1 MKWLQTHMRQLIQ
14 RSRWFAFLAAGLIV
28 GTLAGVFLQYTP
40 VMAADA
46 TWNGRSLV
54 YQDNTYINITDE
66 NQLKNMGLDEK
77 GYAYGMLDKSGGK
90 EKMKVI
96 YFPPGTDITTATSAE
111 FIVYD
116 FKKPRTYTRESSTSI
131 STEAAGEN
139 PDVGSSDCGIA
150 SVGFYICP
158 ISTFLAKNMDWLYG
172 KLNDSLE
179 TQPLNVTDNKSG
191 LYLAWNIMLGFANAA
206 FIIAFLV
213 IIYSQVTSAGISN
226 YGIKKMLPRLAIAAV
241 LVNIS
246 YYICAF
252 AIDLSNISGHA
263 LQDVFMQIRTTVLT
277 TGHSS
282 GGSIEVF
289 TWENLTALILSGGAA
304 AVGIR
309 AFLVGEGGVLTSA
322 IILLLPVL
330 LGALLAVLMVVLV
343 LAARHALIVI
353 LTIISPL
360 AFVCYL
366 LPGTEKWFEKWR
378 KMFMTMLIFFPAFSL
393 LFGGSQLAAA
403 AILQNASTIIEV
415 ILGLAVQIIALPL
428 TPFLF
433 KLSGGILNRI
443 AGIVNNPNKGL
454 IDRTRNWSKDKS
466 TEVANKRSLGNDNLK
481 GRQFIRRA
489 GRHMSHRQR
498 RAKERQERLQQQAD
512 NVYGGSNLHKREDLH
527 AKQAKRQ
534 AEVLAAQ
541 DENRYAEA
549 VQGHAPSD
557 IRQSLPDRALQRVS
571 TRWANRQQQFMDE
584 AEETTRNLALEG
596 IRKSNA
602 QRAQNKKLAED
613 VLNIPEYQE
622 IAGGNVYVDEHGNNL
637 GMDAALATAV
647 AASRGET
654 AKSIE
659 EAHQVINHFKFN
671 AQEKQELAKGGIVRR
686 GNRVFDRNSPYVRE
700 AATEDQMK
708 NGTVDEVVELISVMP
723 PEFNG
728 SLAAGLAS
736 SNVKGKAPFLGG
748 KLIDDIVKGDIPN
761 EDALLKYV
769 AEWVEG
775 GKFKSEDVS
784 ITDAQGVKL
793 LQKALN
799 SRHGSIVTAEK
810 RAAFRKKIDEALT
823 ERELFVVKTYFTR
836 WLSIFLFFC
845 HICII
850 T

>member
-1 MKWLQTHMRQLIQ
+1 MKWLQTHMRQLMK

-28 GTLAGVFLQYTP
+28 GTLAGVFLQSTP

-96 YFPPGTDITTATSAE
+96 YFPPGTDMTTATSAE

-309 AFLVGEGGVLTSA
+309 AFLVGEGGVLSSA

-466 TEVANKRSLGNDNLK
+466 TEIANKRSLGNDNLK
-481 GRQFIRRA
+481 GRQLIRRA
-489 GRHMSHRQR
+489 GRRMSHRQR

-512 NVYGGSNLHKREDLH
+512 NIYGQSNLHKREDLH

-549 VQGHAPSD
+549 VQGYAPSD
-557 IRQSLPDRALQRVS
+557 IKQSLPDRALQRVS

-584 AEETTRNLALEG
+584 AEEATRNLALEG

-613 VLNIPEYQE
+613 VLNSSEYQRM
-622 IAGGNVYVDEHGNNL
+622 AAGNVYVDEHGNNL

-659 EAHQVINHFKFN
+659 EAHQVINHYKFN
-671 AQEKQELAKGGIVRR
+671 AQEKQELAKGGTVYR
-686 GNRVFDRNSPYVRE
+686 GNRVFNRNTPYVLE
-700 AATEDQMK
+700 AALEDQMK
-708 NGTVDEVVELISVMP
+708 NGTVDEVVDLISHMP

-728 SLAAGLAS
+728 SVAAGLAS
-736 SNVKGKAPFLGG
+736 SSVKGKAPFLGG
-748 KLIDDIVKGDIPN
+748 KLIDDIVKGSIPD

-775 GKFKSEDVS
+775 GKFKAEDVS

-793 LQKALN
+793 LQKAFN

-810 RAAFRKKIDEALT
+810 RAAFRKKINEALT
-823 ERELFVVKTYFTR
+823 ERELKRNVTEAAKEQYGILKTM
-836 WLSIFLFFC
+836 L
-845 HICII
+845 
-850 T
+850 

>member
-28 GTLAGVFLQYTP
+28 GTLAGVFLQSTP

-116 FKKPRTYTRESSTSI
+116 FKKPRTYTRESSTTI

-309 AFLVGEGGVLTSA
+309 AFLVGEGGVLSSA

-378 KMFMTMLIFFPAFSL
+378 KMFLTMLIFFPAFSL

-549 VQGHAPSD
+549 VQGHVPSD

-584 AEETTRNLALEG
+584 AEEATRNLALEG

-602 QRAQNKKLAED
+602 QRAQNKKLADD
-613 VLNIPEYQE
+613 VLNSSEYQRM
-622 IAGGNVYVDEHGNNL
+622 AAGNVYVDEHGNNL

-671 AQEKQELAKGGIVRR
+671 SQEKQELAKGGIVRR

-748 KLIDDIVKGDIPN
+748 KLVDDIIKGSIPN

-823 ERELFVVKTYFTR
+823 ERELKRNVTEAAKEQYGILKTM
-836 WLSIFLFFC
+836 L
-845 HICII
+845 
-850 T
+850 

>member
-1 MKWLQTHMRQLIQ
+1 MKWLQTHMRQLMK

-28 GTLAGVFLQYTP
+28 GTLAGVFLQSTP

-96 YFPPGTDITTATSAE
+96 YFPPGTDMTTATSAE

-309 AFLVGEGGVLTSA
+309 AFLVGEGGVLSSA

-549 VQGHAPSD
+549 VQGHVPSD

-584 AEETTRNLALEG
+584 AEEATRNLALEG

-602 QRAQNKKLAED
+602 QRAQNKKLADD
-613 VLNIPEYQE
+613 VLNSSEYQRM
-622 IAGGNVYVDEHGNNL
+622 AAGNVYVDEHGNNL

-659 EAHQVINHFKFN
+659 EAHQVINHYKFN
-671 AQEKQELAKGGIVRR
+671 AQEKQELAKGGTVYRD
-686 GNRVFDRNSPYVRE
+686 NRVFDRNSPYIRE
-700 AATEDQMK
+700 AAAEDQLR

-748 KLIDDIVKGDIPN
+748 KLVDDIIKGSITN
-761 EDALLKYV
+761 EDDLLKYV

-823 ERELFVVKTYFTR
+823 ERELKRNVTEAAKEQYGILKTM
-836 WLSIFLFFC
+836 L
-845 HICII
+845 
-850 T
+850 

>member
-14 RSRWFAFLAAGLIV
+14 RSRWFAFLTAGLIV
-28 GTLAGVFLQYTP
+28 GTLAGVFLQSTP

-116 FKKPRTYTRESSTSI
+116 FKKPRTYTRESSTTI

-454 IDRTRNWSKDKS
+454 IDRTRNWAKDKS
-466 TEVANKRSLGNDNLK
+466 TEIANKRSLGNDNLK
-481 GRQFIRRA
+481 GRQLIRRA
-489 GRHMSHRQR
+489 GQRMSHRQR

-512 NVYGGSNLHKREDLH
+512 NVYGQSNLHKREDLH

-549 VQGHAPSD
+549 VQGYAPSD
-557 IRQSLPDRALQRVS
+557 IKQSLPDRALQRVS

-584 AEETTRNLALEG
+584 AEETTRTLALEG

-602 QRAQNKKLAED
+602 QRAQNKKLAD
-613 VLNIPEYQE
+613 NVLNNDEYQR

-659 EAHQVINHFKFN
+659 EAHQVINHYKFN
-671 AQEKQELAKGGIVRR
+671 AQEKQELAKGGTVYR
-686 GNRVFDRNSPYVRE
+686 GNRVFNRNTPYVLE
-700 AATEDQMK
+700 AALEDQMK
-708 NGTVDEVVELISVMP
+708 NGTVDEVVDLISHMP

-728 SLAAGLAS
+728 SVAAGLAS
-736 SNVKGKAPFLGG
+736 SSVKGKAPFLGG
-748 KLIDDIVKGDIPN
+748 KLIDDIVKGSIPD

-793 LQKALN
+793 LQKAFN

-810 RAAFRKKIDEALT
+810 RAAFRKKINEALT
-823 ERELFVVKTYFTR
+823 ERELKRNVTEAAKEQYGILKTM
-836 WLSIFLFFC
+836 L
-845 HICII
+845 
-850 T
+850 

>member
-1 MKWLQTHMRQLIQ
+1 MKWLQTHMRQLMK
-14 RSRWFAFLAAGLIV
+14 RSRWFAFLTAGLIV
-28 GTLAGVFLQYTP
+28 GVFAGTFLQSTP

-46 TWNGRSLV
+46 TWNGRSLI

-96 YFPPGTDITTATSAE
+96 YFPPGTDMTTATSAE

-116 FKKPRTYTRESSTSI
+116 FKKPRTYTRESSTTI

-150 SVGFYICP
+150 SLGWVICP
-158 ISTFLAKNMDWLYG
+158 VSTFLAGNMDWLYG

-309 AFLVGEGGVLTSA
+309 AFLVGEGGVLSSA

-498 RAKERQERLQQQAD
+498 RTKERQERLQQQAD
-512 NVYGGSNLHKREDLH
+512 NVYGRSNLHKREDLH
-527 AKQAKRQ
+527 TKQAKKH

-549 VQGHAPSD
+549 VQGYAPSD

-584 AEETTRNLALEG
+584 AEEATRNLALEG

-654 AKSIE
+654 SKSIE
-659 EAHQVINHFKFN
+659 EAHQVINHFKFS
-671 AQEKQELAKGGIVRR
+671 AQEKQELAKGGVVYR

-700 AATEDQMK
+700 AATEDQMR
-708 NGTVDEVVELISVMP
+708 NGTVDEVAELISVMP

-748 KLIDDIVKGDIPN
+748 KLIDDIVKGSITN

-810 RAAFRKKIDEALT
+810 RAAFRKKINEALT
-823 ERELFVVKTYFTR
+823 ERELKRNVTEAAKEQYQVLKTM
-836 WLSIFLFFC
+836 L
-845 HICII
+845 
-850 T
+850 

>member
-28 GTLAGVFLQYTP
+28 GTLAGVFLQSTP
-40 VMAADA
+40 AMAADA

-66 NQLKNMGLDEK
+66 NQLKSMGLDEK

-96 YFPPGTDITTATSAE
+96 YFPPGTDMTTATSAE

-116 FKKPRTYTRESSTSI
+116 FKKPRTYTRESSTTI

-139 PDVGSSDCGIA
+139 PDVGSSDCGIESLGWA
-150 SVGFYICP
+150 ICP
-158 ISTFLAKNMDWLYG
+158 VSTFLAGNMDWLYG

-309 AFLVGEGGVLTSA
+309 AFLVGEGGVLSSA

-498 RAKERQERLQQQAD
+498 RTKERQERLQQQAD
-512 NVYGGSNLHKREDLH
+512 NTYGRSNLHKREDLH
-527 AKQAKRQ
+527 AKQAKKH

-549 VQGHAPSD
+549 VQGHVPSD

-602 QRAQNKKLAED
+602 QRAQNRKLAED
-613 VLNIPEYQE
+613 VLTNSEYQRM
-622 IAGGNVYVDEHGNNL
+622 AGGNVYVDEHGNNL

-654 AKSIE
+654 SKSIE
-659 EAHQVINHFKFN
+659 EAHQVINHFKFS
-671 AQEKQELAKGGIVRR
+671 AQEKQELAKGGVVYR

-700 AATEDQMK
+700 AATEDQMR
-708 NGTVDEVVELISVMP
+708 NGTVDEVAELISVMP

-748 KLIDDIVKGDIPN
+748 KLIDDIVKGSITN

-775 GKFKSEDVS
+775 GKFKAEDVS

-793 LQKALN
+793 LQKAFN
-799 SRHGSIVTAEK
+799 SRHGSIVTAGK

-823 ERELFVVKTYFTR
+823 ERELKRNVTEAAKEQYGILKTM
-836 WLSIFLFFC
+836 L
-845 HICII
+845 
-850 T
+850 

>member
-28 GTLAGVFLQYTP
+28 GTLAGVFLQSTP

-96 YFPPGTDITTATSAE
+96 YFPPGTDMTTATSAE

-150 SVGFYICP
+150 SVGYFICP

-304 AVGIR
+304 AVGVR

-466 TEVANKRSLGNDNLK
+466 TEIANKRSLGNDSLK
-481 GRQFIRRA
+481 GRQLIRRA
-489 GRHMSHRQR
+489 GRRMSHRQR

-512 NVYGGSNLHKREDLH
+512 NVYGKSNLHKREDLH

-549 VQGHAPSD
+549 VQGYAPSD

-584 AEETTRNLALEG
+584 AEEATRNLALEG

-602 QRAQNKKLAED
+602 QRAQNKKLADD
-613 VLNIPEYQE
+613 VLTNSEYQRM
-622 IAGGNVYVDEHGNNL
+622 AGGNVYVDEHGNNL

-659 EAHQVINHFKFN
+659 EAHQVINHFKFS

-700 AATEDQMK
+700 AATEDQMR
-708 NGTVDEVVELISVMP
+708 NGTVDEVAELISVMP

-823 ERELFVVKTYFTR
+823 ERELKRNVTEAARGQYQILKTM
-836 WLSIFLFFC
+836 L
-845 HICII
+845 
-850 T
+850 

>member
-28 GTLAGVFLQYTP
+28 GTLAGVFLQSTP

-454 IDRTRNWSKDKS
+454 IDRTRNWAKDKS
-466 TEVANKRSLGNDNLK
+466 TEIANKRSLGNDNLK
-481 GRQFIRRA
+481 GRQLIRRA
-489 GRHMSHRQR
+489 GRRMSHRQR

-512 NVYGGSNLHKREDLH
+512 NVYGQSNLHKREDLH

-549 VQGHAPSD
+549 VQGYAPSD
-557 IRQSLPDRALQRVS
+557 IKQSLPDRALQRVS

-584 AEETTRNLALEG
+584 AEEATRNLALEG

-613 VLNIPEYQE
+613 VLNSSEYQRM
-622 IAGGNVYVDEHGNNL
+622 AAGNVYVDEHGNNL

-659 EAHQVINHFKFN
+659 EAHQVINHYKFN
-671 AQEKQELAKGGIVRR
+671 AQEKQELAKGGTVYR
-686 GNRVFDRNSPYVRE
+686 GNRVFNRNTPYVLE
-700 AATEDQMK
+700 AALEDQMK
-708 NGTVDEVVELISVMP
+708 NGTVDEVVDLISHMP

-728 SLAAGLAS
+728 SVAAGLAS
-736 SNVKGKAPFLGG
+736 SSVKGKAPFLGG
-748 KLIDDIVKGDIPN
+748 KLIDDIVKGSIPD

-775 GKFKSEDVS
+775 GKFKAEDVS

-793 LQKALN
+793 LQKAFN

-810 RAAFRKKIDEALT
+810 RAAFRKKINEALT
-823 ERELFVVKTYFTR
+823 ERELKRNVTEAAKEQYGILKTM
-836 WLSIFLFFC
+836 L
-845 HICII
+845 
-850 T
+850 

>member
-28 GTLAGVFLQYTP
+28 GTLAGVFLQSTP

-309 AFLVGEGGVLTSA
+309 AFLVGEGGVLSSA

-466 TEVANKRSLGNDNLK
+466 TEIANKRSLGNDNLK
-481 GRQFIRRA
+481 GRQLIRRA
-489 GRHMSHRQR
+489 GRRMSHRQR

-549 VQGHAPSD
+549 VQGYAPSD

-584 AEETTRNLALEG
+584 AEEATRNLALEG

-602 QRAQNKKLAED
+602 QRAQNKKLADD
-613 VLNIPEYQE
+613 VLTNSEYQRM
-622 IAGGNVYVDEHGNNL
+622 AGGNVYVDEHGNNL

-671 AQEKQELAKGGIVRR
+671 AQEKQELAKGGVVYR

-708 NGTVDEVVELISVMP
+708 NGTVDEVAELISVMP

-748 KLIDDIVKGDIPN
+748 KLIDDIVKGSITN

-810 RAAFRKKIDEALT
+810 RAAFRKKINEALT
-823 ERELFVVKTYFTR
+823 ERELKRNVTEAAKEQYGILKTM
-836 WLSIFLFFC
+836 L
-845 HICII
+845 
-850 T
+850 

>member
-28 GTLAGVFLQYTP
+28 GTLAGVFLQSTP

-96 YFPPGTDITTATSAE
+96 YFPPGTDMTTATSAE

-150 SVGFYICP
+150 SVGYFICP
-158 ISTFLAKNMDWLYG
+158 ISTFLASNMDWLYG

-481 GRQFIRRA
+481 GRQLIRRA

-498 RAKERQERLQQQAD
+498 RAKERRERLQQQAD
-512 NVYGGSNLHKREDLH
+512 NVYGQSNLHKREDLH

-549 VQGHAPSD
+549 VQGYAPSD
-557 IRQSLPDRALQRVS
+557 IKQSLPDRALQRVS

-584 AEETTRNLALEG
+584 AEEITRTLALEG

-602 QRAQNKKLAED
+602 QRAQNKKLAD
-613 VLNIPEYQE
+613 NVLNNDEYQR

-659 EAHQVINHFKFN
+659 EAHQVINHYKFN
-671 AQEKQELAKGGIVRR
+671 AQEKQELAKGGTVYR
-686 GNRVFDRNSPYVRE
+686 GNRVFNRNTPYVLE
-700 AATEDQMK
+700 AALEDQMK
-708 NGTVDEVVELISVMP
+708 NGTVDEVVDLISHMP

-728 SLAAGLAS
+728 SVAAGLAS
-736 SNVKGKAPFLGG
+736 SSVKGKAPFLGG
-748 KLIDDIVKGDIPN
+748 KLIDDIVKGSIPD

-775 GKFKSEDVS
+775 GKFKAEDVS

-793 LQKALN
+793 LQKAFN
-799 SRHGSIVTAEK
+799 SRHGSIVTAGK

-823 ERELFVVKTYFTR
+823 ERELKRNVTEAAKEQYGILKTM
-836 WLSIFLFFC
+836 L
-845 HICII
+845 
-850 T
+850 

>member
-1 MKWLQTHMRQLIQ
+1 MRQLIQ

-28 GTLAGVFLQYTP
+28 GTLAGVFLQSTP

-96 YFPPGTDITTATSAE
+96 YFPPGTDMTTATSAE

-116 FKKPRTYTRESSTSI
+116 FKKPRTYTRESSTTI

-150 SVGFYICP
+150 SVGYFICP

-304 AVGIR
+304 AIGIK

-466 TEVANKRSLGNDNLK
+466 AEIANKRSLGNDNLK
-481 GRQFIRRA
+481 GRQLIRRA
-489 GRHMSHRQR
+489 GRRMSHRQR

-512 NVYGGSNLHKREDLH
+512 NVYGQSNLHKREDLH

-549 VQGHAPSD
+549 VQGYAPSD
-557 IRQSLPDRALQRVS
+557 IKQSLPDRALQRVS

-584 AEETTRNLALEG
+584 AEETTRTLALEG

-602 QRAQNKKLAED
+602 QRAQNKKLAD
-613 VLNIPEYQE
+613 NVLNNDEYQR

-659 EAHQVINHFKFN
+659 EAHQVINHYKFN
-671 AQEKQELAKGGIVRR
+671 AQEKQELAKGGTVYR
-686 GNRVFDRNSPYVRE
+686 GNRVFNRNTPYVLE
-700 AATEDQMK
+700 AALEDQMK
-708 NGTVDEVVELISVMP
+708 NGTVDEVVDLISHMP

-728 SLAAGLAS
+728 SVAAGLAS
-736 SNVKGKAPFLGG
+736 SSVKGKAPFLGG
-748 KLIDDIVKGDIPN
+748 KLIDDIVKGSIPD

-793 LQKALN
+793 LQKAFN

-810 RAAFRKKIDEALT
+810 RAAFRKKINEALT
-823 ERELFVVKTYFTR
+823 ERELKRNVTEAAKEQYGILKTM
-836 WLSIFLFFC
+836 L
-845 HICII
+845 
-850 T
+850 

>member
-14 RSRWFAFLAAGLIV
+14 RSRWFAFLTAGLIV
-28 GTLAGVFLQYTP
+28 GVFAGTFLQSTP

-66 NQLKNMGLDEK
+66 NQLKSMGLDEK

-96 YFPPGTDITTATSAE
+96 YFPSGTDMTTATSAE

-116 FKKPRTYTRESSTSI
+116 FKKPRTYTRESSTTI

-150 SVGFYICP
+150 SLGWVICP
-158 ISTFLAKNMDWLYG
+158 VSTFLAGNMDWLYG

-309 AFLVGEGGVLTSA
+309 AFLVGEGGVLSSA

-481 GRQFIRRA
+481 GRQFVRRA

-512 NVYGGSNLHKREDLH
+512 NVYGKSNLHKREDLH
-527 AKQAKRQ
+527 TKQAKKH

-549 VQGHAPSD
+549 VQGYAPSD
-557 IRQSLPDRALQRVS
+557 ITQSLPDRALQRVS

-602 QRAQNKKLAED
+602 QRAQNRKLAED
-613 VLNIPEYQE
+613 VLTNSEYQRM
-622 IAGGNVYVDEHGNNL
+622 AGGNVYVDEHGNNL

-654 AKSIE
+654 SKSIE
-659 EAHQVINHFKFN
+659 EAHQVINHFKFS
-671 AQEKQELAKGGIVRR
+671 AQEKQELAKGGVVYR

-700 AATEDQMK
+700 AATEDQMR
-708 NGTVDEVVELISVMP
+708 NGTVDEVAELISVMP

-748 KLIDDIVKGDIPN
+748 KLIDDIVKGSITN

-810 RAAFRKKIDEALT
+810 RAAFRKKINEALT
-823 ERELFVVKTYFTR
+823 ERELKRNVTEAAKEQYQVLKTM
-836 WLSIFLFFC
+836 L
-845 HICII
+845 
-850 T
+850 

>member
-28 GTLAGVFLQYTP
+28 GTLAGVFLQSTP

-77 GYAYGMLDKSGGK
+77 GYAYGMLDKSGSK

-139 PDVGSSDCGIA
+139 PDVGSSDCGIE

-241 LVNIS
+241 LVNVS

-282 GGSIEVF
+282 GGGIEVF

-415 ILGLAVQIIALPL
+415 ILGLAVQIISLPL

-454 IDRTRNWSKDKS
+454 IDRTRNWAKDKS
-466 TEVANKRSLGNDNLK
+466 TEIANKRSLGNDNLK
-481 GRQFIRRA
+481 GRQLIRRA
-489 GRHMSHRQR
+489 GRRMSHRQR

-527 AKQAKRQ
+527 TKQAKRQ

-549 VQGHAPSD
+549 VQGYAPSD

-596 IRKSNA
+596 IRKSNV

-613 VLNIPEYQE
+613 ILDNDTYQRM
-622 IAGGNVYVDEHGNNL
+622 AGGNVYVDEHGNNL

-671 AQEKQELAKGGIVRR
+671 AQERQELAKGGIVRR

-736 SNVKGKAPFLGG
+736 SGVKGKAPFLGG

-769 AEWVEG
+769 TEWVEG
-775 GKFKSEDVS
+775 GKFKAEDVS

-810 RAAFRKKIDEALT
+810 RAAFREKIDEALT
-823 ERELFVVKTYFTR
+823 ERDLKRNVTEAAKEQYQVLKTM
-836 WLSIFLFFC
+836 L
-845 HICII
+845 
-850 T
+850 

>member
-14 RSRWFAFLAAGLIV
+14 RSRWFAFLTAGLIV
-28 GTLAGVFLQYTP
+28 GTLAGVFLQSTP

-116 FKKPRTYTRESSTSI
+116 FKKPRTYTRESSTTI

-150 SVGFYICP
+150 SVGYFICP

-466 TEVANKRSLGNDNLK
+466 TEIANKRSLGNDNLK
-481 GRQFIRRA
+481 GRQLIRRA
-489 GRHMSHRQR
+489 GRRMSHRQR

-512 NVYGGSNLHKREDLH
+512 NIYGQSNLHKREDLH

-549 VQGHAPSD
+549 VQGYAPSD

-584 AEETTRNLALEG
+584 AEEATRNLALEG

-602 QRAQNKKLAED
+602 QRAQNKKLADD
-613 VLNIPEYQE
+613 VLNSSEYQRM
-622 IAGGNVYVDEHGNNL
+622 AAGNVYVDEHGNNL

-671 AQEKQELAKGGIVRR
+671 AQEKQELAKGGVVYR
-686 GNRVFDRNSPYVRE
+686 GKRVFDRNSPYVRE

-708 NGTVDEVVELISVMP
+708 NGTVDEVVDLISHMP

-736 SNVKGKAPFLGG
+736 SSVKGKAPFLGG

-810 RAAFRKKIDEALT
+810 RAAFRKKINEALT
-823 ERELFVVKTYFTR
+823 ERELKRNVTEAAKEQYQVLKTM
-836 WLSIFLFFC
+836 L
-845 HICII
+845 
-850 T
+850 

>member
-28 GTLAGVFLQYTP
+28 GTLAGVFLQSTP

-116 FKKPRTYTRESSTSI
+116 FKKPRTYTRESSTTI

-378 KMFMTMLIFFPAFSL
+378 KMFLTMLIFFPAFSL

-466 TEVANKRSLGNDNLK
+466 TEIANKRSLGNDNLK
-481 GRQFIRRA
+481 GRQLIRRA
-489 GRHMSHRQR
+489 GRRMSHRQR

-512 NVYGGSNLHKREDLH
+512 NVYGQSNLHKREDLH

-549 VQGHAPSD
+549 VQGYAPSD
-557 IRQSLPDRALQRVS
+557 IKQSLPDRALQRVS

-584 AEETTRNLALEG
+584 AEEATRNLALEG

-613 VLNIPEYQE
+613 VLNSSEYQRM
-622 IAGGNVYVDEHGNNL
+622 AAGNVYVDEHSNNL

-659 EAHQVINHFKFN
+659 EAHQVINHYKFN
-671 AQEKQELAKGGIVRR
+671 AQEKQELAKGGTVYRD
-686 GNRVFDRNSPYVRE
+686 NRVFNRNTPYVLE
-700 AATEDQMK
+700 AALEDQMK
-708 NGTVDEVVELISVMP
+708 NGTVDEVVDLISHMP

-728 SLAAGLAS
+728 SVAAGLAS
-736 SNVKGKAPFLGG
+736 SSVKGKAPFLGG
-748 KLIDDIVKGDIPN
+748 KLIDDIVKGSIPD

-793 LQKALN
+793 LQKAFN

-810 RAAFRKKIDEALT
+810 RAAFRKKINEALT
-823 ERELFVVKTYFTR
+823 ERELKRNVTEAAKEQYGILKTM
-836 WLSIFLFFC
+836 L
-845 HICII
+845 
-850 T
+850 

>member
-1 MKWLQTHMRQLIQ
+1 MRQLIQ

-28 GTLAGVFLQYTP
+28 GTLAGVFLQSTP

-116 FKKPRTYTRESSTSI
+116 FKKPRTYTRESSTTI

-378 KMFMTMLIFFPAFSL
+378 KMFLTMLIFFPAFSL

-466 TEVANKRSLGNDNLK
+466 TEIANKRSLGNDNLK
-481 GRQFIRRA
+481 GRQLIRRA
-489 GRHMSHRQR
+489 GRRMSHRQR

-512 NVYGGSNLHKREDLH
+512 NVYGQSNLHKREDLH

-549 VQGHAPSD
+549 VQGYAPSD

-571 TRWANRQQQFMDE
+571 TRWANRQQQFMDK
-584 AEETTRNLALEG
+584 AEEATRNLALEG

-602 QRAQNKKLAED
+602 QRAQNKKLADD
-613 VLNIPEYQE
+613 VLTNSEYQRM
-622 IAGGNVYVDEHGNNL
+622 AGGNVYVDEHGNNL

-659 EAHQVINHFKFN
+659 EAHQVINHFKFS
-671 AQEKQELAKGGIVRR
+671 AQEKQELAKGGVVYR

-708 NGTVDEVVELISVMP
+708 NGTVDEVVDLISHMP

-736 SNVKGKAPFLGG
+736 SSVKGKAPFLGG

-810 RAAFRKKIDEALT
+810 RAAFRKKINEALT
-823 ERELFVVKTYFTR
+823 ERELKRNVTEAAKEQYGILKTM
-836 WLSIFLFFC
+836 L
-845 HICII
+845 
-850 T
+850 

>member
-1 MKWLQTHMRQLIQ
+1 MRQLIQ

-28 GTLAGVFLQYTP
+28 GTLAGVFLQSTP

-116 FKKPRTYTRESSTSI
+116 FKKPRTYTRESSTTI

-150 SVGFYICP
+150 SVGYFICP
-158 ISTFLAKNMDWLYG
+158 ISTFLASNMDWLYG

-498 RAKERQERLQQQAD
+498 RTKERQERLQQQAD
-512 NVYGGSNLHKREDLH
+512 NTYGRSNLHKREDLH
-527 AKQAKRQ
+527 AKQAKKH

-549 VQGHAPSD
+549 VQGHVPSD

-602 QRAQNKKLAED
+602 QRAQNRKLAED
-613 VLNIPEYQE
+613 VLTNSEYQRM
-622 IAGGNVYVDEHGNNL
+622 AGGNVYVDEHGNNL

-654 AKSIE
+654 SKSIE
-659 EAHQVINHFKFN
+659 EAHQVINHFKFS
-671 AQEKQELAKGGIVRR
+671 AQEKQELAKGGVVYR

-700 AATEDQMK
+700 AATEDQMR
-708 NGTVDEVVELISVMP
+708 NGTVDEVAELISVMP

-748 KLIDDIVKGDIPN
+748 KLIDDIVKGSITN

-810 RAAFRKKIDEALT
+810 RAAFRKKINEALT
-823 ERELFVVKTYFTR
+823 ERELKRNVTEAAKEQYQVLKTM
-836 WLSIFLFFC
+836 L
-845 HICII
+845 
-850 T
+850 

>member
-28 GTLAGVFLQYTP
+28 GTLAGVFLQSTP

-96 YFPPGTDITTATSAE
+96 YFPPGTDMTTATSAE

-304 AVGIR
+304 AVGVR

-466 TEVANKRSLGNDNLK
+466 TEVANKRSLGNDSLK

-549 VQGHAPSD
+549 VQGYAPSD

-613 VLNIPEYQE
+613 ILDNDTYQRM
-622 IAGGNVYVDEHGNNL
+622 AGGNVYVDEHGNNL

-659 EAHQVINHFKFN
+659 EAHQVINHFKFS

-799 SRHGSIVTAEK
+799 SRHGSIVTAGK
-810 RAAFRKKIDEALT
+810 RAAFKKKIDEALT
-823 ERELFVVKTYFTR
+823 ERELKRNVTEAAKEQYGILKTM
-836 WLSIFLFFC
+836 L
-845 HICII
+845 
-850 T
+850 

>member
-14 RSRWFAFLAAGLIV
+14 RSRWFAFLTAGLIV
-28 GTLAGVFLQYTP
+28 GTLAGVFLQSTP

-116 FKKPRTYTRESSTSI
+116 FKKPRTYTRESSTTI

-150 SVGFYICP
+150 SVGYFICP

-304 AVGIR
+304 AVGIK

-466 TEVANKRSLGNDNLK
+466 TEIANKRSLGNDNLK
-481 GRQFIRRA
+481 GRQLIRRA
-489 GRHMSHRQR
+489 GRRMSHRQR

-512 NVYGGSNLHKREDLH
+512 NVYGQSNLHKREDLR

-549 VQGHAPSD
+549 VQGYAPSD

-584 AEETTRNLALEG
+584 AEEATRNLALEG

-602 QRAQNKKLAED
+602 QRAQNKKLADD
-613 VLNIPEYQE
+613 VLNSSEYQRM
-622 IAGGNVYVDEHGNNL
+622 AAGNVYVDEHGNNL

-659 EAHQVINHFKFN
+659 EAHQVINHFKFS
-671 AQEKQELAKGGIVRR
+671 AQEKQELAKGGVVYRD
-686 GNRVFDRNSPYVRE
+686 NRVFDRNSPYVRE
-700 AATEDQMK
+700 AATEDQMR
-708 NGTVDEVVELISVMP
+708 NGTVDEVAELISVMP

-775 GKFKSEDVS
+775 GKFKAEDVS

-823 ERELFVVKTYFTR
+823 ERELKRNVTEAARGQYQILKTM
-836 WLSIFLFFC
+836 L
-845 HICII
+845 
-850 T
+850 

>member
-1 MKWLQTHMRQLIQ
+1 MRQLMK
-14 RSRWFAFLAAGLIV
+14 RSRWFAFLTAGLIV
-28 GTLAGVFLQYTP
+28 GTLAGVFLQSTP

-66 NQLKNMGLDEK
+66 NQLKSMGLDEK

-111 FIVYD
+111 FIIYD
-116 FKKPRTYTRESSTSI
+116 FKKPRTYTRESSTTI

-466 TEVANKRSLGNDNLK
+466 TEIANKRSLGNDNLK

-498 RAKERQERLQQQAD
+498 RTKERQERLQQQAD
-512 NVYGGSNLHKREDLH
+512 NIYGRSNLHKREDLH

-549 VQGHAPSD
+549 VQGYAPSD
-557 IRQSLPDRALQRVS
+557 IKQSLPDRALQRVS

-584 AEETTRNLALEG
+584 AEEITRTLALEG

-602 QRAQNKKLAED
+602 QRAQNKKLAD
-613 VLNIPEYQE
+613 NVLNNDEYQR

-659 EAHQVINHFKFN
+659 EAHQVINHYKFN
-671 AQEKQELAKGGIVRR
+671 AQEKQELAKGGTVYR
-686 GNRVFDRNSPYVRE
+686 GNRVFNRNTPYVLE
-700 AATEDQMK
+700 AALEDQMK
-708 NGTVDEVVELISVMP
+708 NGTVDEVVDLISHMP

-728 SLAAGLAS
+728 SVAAGLAS
-736 SNVKGKAPFLGG
+736 SSVKGKAPFLGG
-748 KLIDDIVKGDIPN
+748 KLIDDIVKGSIPD

-775 GKFKSEDVS
+775 GKFKAEDVS

-793 LQKALN
+793 LQKAFN
-799 SRHGSIVTAEK
+799 SRHGSIVTAGK
-810 RAAFRKKIDEALT
+810 RAAFRKKINEALT
-823 ERELFVVKTYFTR
+823 ERELKRNVTEAAKEQYGILKTM
-836 WLSIFLFFC
+836 L
-845 HICII
+845 
-850 T
+850 

>member
-736 SNVKGKAPFLGG
+736 SNVKGKAPFLGS
-748 KLIDDIVKGDIPN
+748 KLIDDIVKD
-761 EDALLKYV
+761 D
-769 AEWVEG
+769 
-775 GKFKSEDVS
+775 
-784 ITDAQGVKL
+784 TQ
-793 LQKALN
+793 
-799 SRHGSIVTAEK
+799 
-810 RAAFRKKIDEALT
+810 
-823 ERELFVVKTYFTR
+823 
-836 WLSIFLFFC
+836 
-845 HICII
+845 
-850 T
+850 

>member
-1 MKWLQTHMRQLIQ
+1 MKWLQTHMRQLIH

-28 GTLAGVFLQYTP
+28 GVFVGTFLQSTP

-116 FKKPRTYTRESSTSI
+116 FKKPRTYTRESSTTI

-150 SVGFYICP
+150 SVGYFICP

-378 KMFMTMLIFFPAFSL
+378 KMFLTMLIFFPAFSL

-466 TEVANKRSLGNDNLK
+466 TEIANKRSLGNDNLK
-481 GRQFIRRA
+481 GRQLIRRA
-489 GRHMSHRQR
+489 GRRMSHRQR

-512 NVYGGSNLHKREDLH
+512 NVYGQSNLHKREDLH

-549 VQGHAPSD
+549 VQGYAPSD

-584 AEETTRNLALEG
+584 AEEATRNLALEG

-602 QRAQNKKLAED
+602 QRAQNKKLADD
-613 VLNIPEYQE
+613 VLNSSEYQRM
-622 IAGGNVYVDEHGNNL
+622 AAGNVYVDEHGNNL

-686 GNRVFDRNSPYVRE
+686 DNRVFDRNSPYVRE

-708 NGTVDEVVELISVMP
+708 NGTVDEVVDLISHMP

-736 SNVKGKAPFLGG
+736 SSVRGKAPFLGG

-823 ERELFVVKTYFTR
+823 ERELKRNVTEAAKEQYQVLKTM
-836 WLSIFLFFC
+836 L
-845 HICII
+845 
-850 T
+850 

>member
-28 GTLAGVFLQYTP
+28 GTLAGVFLQSTP

-150 SVGFYICP
+150 SVGYFICP

-454 IDRTRNWSKDKS
+454 IDRTRNWAKDKS
-466 TEVANKRSLGNDNLK
+466 TEIANKRSLGNDNLK
-481 GRQFIRRA
+481 GRQLIRRA
-489 GRHMSHRQR
+489 GRRMSHRQR

-512 NVYGGSNLHKREDLH
+512 NVYGQSNLHKREDLH

-549 VQGHAPSD
+549 VQGYAPSD
-557 IRQSLPDRALQRVS
+557 IKQSLPDRALQRVS

-584 AEETTRNLALEG
+584 AEETTRTLALEG

-602 QRAQNKKLAED
+602 QRAQNKKLAD
-613 VLNIPEYQE
+613 NVLNNDEYQR

-659 EAHQVINHFKFN
+659 EAHQVINHYKFN
-671 AQEKQELAKGGIVRR
+671 AQEKQELAKGGTVYR
-686 GNRVFDRNSPYVRE
+686 GNRVFNRNTPYVLE
-700 AATEDQMK
+700 AALEDQMK
-708 NGTVDEVVELISVMP
+708 NGTVDEVVDLISHMP

-728 SLAAGLAS
+728 SVAAGLAS
-736 SNVKGKAPFLGG
+736 SSVKGKAPFLGG
-748 KLIDDIVKGDIPN
+748 KLIDDIVKGSIPD

-793 LQKALN
+793 LQKAFN

-810 RAAFRKKIDEALT
+810 RAAFRKKINEALT
-823 ERELFVVKTYFTR
+823 ERELKRNVTEAAKEQYGILKTM
-836 WLSIFLFFC
+836 L
-845 HICII
+845 
-850 T
+850 

>member
-28 GTLAGVFLQYTP
+28 GTLAGVFLQSTP

-116 FKKPRTYTRESSTSI
+116 FKKPRTYTRESSTTI

-309 AFLVGEGGVLTSA
+309 AFLVGEGGVLSSA

-549 VQGHAPSD
+549 VQGYAPSD

-602 QRAQNKKLAED
+602 QRAQNKKLADD
-613 VLNIPEYQE
+613 VLTNSEYQRM
-622 IAGGNVYVDEHGNNL
+622 AGGNVYVDEHGNNL

-659 EAHQVINHFKFN
+659 EAHQVINHFKFS
-671 AQEKQELAKGGIVRR
+671 AQEKQELAKGGVVYR

-700 AATEDQMK
+700 AATEDQMR
-708 NGTVDEVVELISVMP
+708 NGTVDEVAELISVMP

-736 SNVKGKAPFLGG
+736 SSVKGKAPFLGG

-823 ERELFVVKTYFTR
+823 ERELKRNVTEAAKEQYGILKTM
-836 WLSIFLFFC
+836 L
-845 HICII
+845 
-850 T
+850 

>member
-1 MKWLQTHMRQLIQ
+1 MKWLQTHMRQLMK

-28 GTLAGVFLQYTP
+28 STLAGVFLQSTP
-40 VMAADA
+40 AMAADA

-96 YFPPGTDITTATSAE
+96 YFPPGTDMTTATSAE

-549 VQGHAPSD
+549 VQGYAPSD

-602 QRAQNKKLAED
+602 QRAQNRKLAED
-613 VLNIPEYQE
+613 VLTNSEYQRM
-622 IAGGNVYVDEHGNNL
+622 AGGNVYVDEHGNNL

-659 EAHQVINHFKFN
+659 EAHQVINHFKFS
-671 AQEKQELAKGGIVRR
+671 AQEKQELAKGGVVYR

-700 AATEDQMK
+700 AATEDQMR
-708 NGTVDEVVELISVMP
+708 NGTVDEVAELISVMP

-823 ERELFVVKTYFTR
+823 ERELKRNVTEAARGQYQILKTM
-836 WLSIFLFFC
+836 L
-845 HICII
+845 
-850 T
+850 

>member
-1 MKWLQTHMRQLIQ
+1 MRRLMK
-14 RSRWFAFLAAGLIV
+14 RSRWFAFLTAGLIV
-28 GTLAGVFLQYTP
+28 GTLAGVFLQSTP
-40 VMAADA
+40 AMAADA

-66 NQLKNMGLDEK
+66 NQLKSMGLDEK

-96 YFPPGTDITTATSAE
+96 YFPPGTDMTTATSAE

-116 FKKPRTYTRESSTSI
+116 FKKPRTYTRESSTTI

-139 PDVGSSDCGIA
+139 PDVGSSDCGIESLGWA
-150 SVGFYICP
+150 ICP
-158 ISTFLAKNMDWLYG
+158 VSTFLAGNMDWLYG

-309 AFLVGEGGVLTSA
+309 AFLVGEGGVLSSA

-498 RAKERQERLQQQAD
+498 RTKERQERLQQQAD
-512 NVYGGSNLHKREDLH
+512 NTYGRSNLHKREDLH
-527 AKQAKRQ
+527 AKQAKKH

-549 VQGHAPSD
+549 VQGHVPSD

-602 QRAQNKKLAED
+602 QRAQNRKLAED
-613 VLNIPEYQE
+613 VLTNSEYQRM
-622 IAGGNVYVDEHGNNL
+622 AGGNVYVDEHGNNL

-654 AKSIE
+654 SKSIE
-659 EAHQVINHFKFN
+659 EAHQVINHFKFS
-671 AQEKQELAKGGIVRR
+671 AQEKQELAKGGVVYR

-700 AATEDQMK
+700 AATEDQMR
-708 NGTVDEVVELISVMP
+708 NGTVDEVAELISVMP

-748 KLIDDIVKGDIPN
+748 KLIDDIVKGSITN

-775 GKFKSEDVS
+775 GKFKAEDVS

-793 LQKALN
+793 LQKAFN
-799 SRHGSIVTAEK
+799 SRHGSIVTAGK

-823 ERELFVVKTYFTR
+823 ERELKRNVTEAAKEQYGILKTM
-836 WLSIFLFFC
+836 L
-845 HICII
+845 
-850 T
+850 

>member
-14 RSRWFAFLAAGLIV
+14 RSRWFAFLTAGLIV
-28 GTLAGVFLQYTP
+28 GVFAGTFLQSTP

-66 NQLKNMGLDEK
+66 NQLKSMGLNEK

-96 YFPPGTDITTATSAE
+96 YFPPGTDMTTATSAE

-116 FKKPRTYTRESSTSI
+116 FKKPRTYTRESSTTI

-150 SVGFYICP
+150 SLGWVICP
-158 ISTFLAKNMDWLYG
+158 VSTFLAGNMDWLYG

-309 AFLVGEGGVLTSA
+309 AFLVGEGGVLSSA

-498 RAKERQERLQQQAD
+498 RTKERQERLQQQAD
-512 NVYGGSNLHKREDLH
+512 NVYGKSNLHKREDLH
-527 AKQAKRQ
+527 AKQAKKH

-549 VQGHAPSD
+549 VQGHVPSD

-602 QRAQNKKLAED
+602 QRAQNRKLAED
-613 VLNIPEYQE
+613 VLTNSEYQRM
-622 IAGGNVYVDEHGNNL
+622 AGGNVYVDEHGNNL

-654 AKSIE
+654 SKSIE
-659 EAHQVINHFKFN
+659 EAHQVINHFKFS
-671 AQEKQELAKGGIVRR
+671 AQEKQELAKGGVVYR

-700 AATEDQMK
+700 AATEDQMR
-708 NGTVDEVVELISVMP
+708 NGTVDEVAELISVMP

-748 KLIDDIVKGDIPN
+748 KLIDDIVKGSITN

-810 RAAFRKKIDEALT
+810 RAAFRKKINEALT
-823 ERELFVVKTYFTR
+823 ERELKRNVTEAAKEQYQVLKTM
-836 WLSIFLFFC
+836 L
-845 HICII
+845 
-850 T
+850 

>member
-1 MKWLQTHMRQLIQ
+1 MRQLIQ

-28 GTLAGVFLQYTP
+28 GVFVGMFLQSTP

-116 FKKPRTYTRESSTSI
+116 FKKPRTYTRESSTTI

-378 KMFMTMLIFFPAFSL
+378 KMFLTMLIFFPAFSL

-466 TEVANKRSLGNDNLK
+466 TEIANKRSLGNDNLK
-481 GRQFIRRA
+481 GRQLIRRA
-489 GRHMSHRQR
+489 GRRMSHRQR

-512 NVYGGSNLHKREDLH
+512 NIYGQSNLHKREDLH

-541 DENRYAEA
+541 DENRYSEA
-549 VQGHAPSD
+549 VQGYAPSD
-557 IRQSLPDRALQRVS
+557 IKQSLPDRALQRVS

-584 AEETTRNLALEG
+584 AEETTRTLALEG

-602 QRAQNKKLAED
+602 QRAQNKKLAD
-613 VLNIPEYQE
+613 NVLNNDEYQR

-659 EAHQVINHFKFN
+659 EAHQVINHYKFN
-671 AQEKQELAKGGIVRR
+671 AQEKQELAKGGTVYR
-686 GNRVFDRNSPYVRE
+686 GNRVFNRNTPYVLE
-700 AATEDQMK
+700 AALEDQMK
-708 NGTVDEVVELISVMP
+708 NGTVDEVVDLISHMP

-728 SLAAGLAS
+728 SVAAGLAS
-736 SNVKGKAPFLGG
+736 SSVKGKAPFLGG
-748 KLIDDIVKGDIPN
+748 KLIDDIVKGSIPD

-793 LQKALN
+793 LQKAFN

-810 RAAFRKKIDEALT
+810 RAAFRKKINEALT
-823 ERELFVVKTYFTR
+823 ERELKRNVTEAAKEQYGILKTM
-836 WLSIFLFFC
+836 L
-845 HICII
+845 
-850 T
+850 

>member
-28 GTLAGVFLQYTP
+28 GTLAGVFLQSTP

-96 YFPPGTDITTATSAE
+96 YFPPGTDMTTATSAE

-150 SVGFYICP
+150 SVGYFICP

-304 AVGIR
+304 AVGVR

-481 GRQFIRRA
+481 GRQLIRRA
-489 GRHMSHRQR
+489 GRRMSHRQR
-498 RAKERQERLQQQAD
+498 RTKERQERLQQQAD
-512 NVYGGSNLHKREDLH
+512 NIYGRSNLHKREDLH

-549 VQGHAPSD
+549 VQGYAPSD
-557 IRQSLPDRALQRVS
+557 IKQSLPDRALQRVS

-584 AEETTRNLALEG
+584 AEEITRTLALEG

-602 QRAQNKKLAED
+602 QRAQNKKLAD
-613 VLNIPEYQE
+613 NVLNNDEYQR

-659 EAHQVINHFKFN
+659 EAHQVINHYKFN
-671 AQEKQELAKGGIVRR
+671 AQEKQELAKGGTVYR
-686 GNRVFDRNSPYVRE
+686 GNRVFNRNTPYVLE
-700 AATEDQMK
+700 AALEDQMK
-708 NGTVDEVVELISVMP
+708 NGTVDEVVDLISHMP

-728 SLAAGLAS
+728 SVAAGLAS
-736 SNVKGKAPFLGG
+736 SSVKGKAPFLGG
-748 KLIDDIVKGDIPN
+748 KLIDDIVKGSIPD

-775 GKFKSEDVS
+775 GKFKAEDVS

-793 LQKALN
+793 LQKAFN
-799 SRHGSIVTAEK
+799 SRHGSIVTAGK

-823 ERELFVVKTYFTR
+823 ERELKRNVTEAAKEQYGILKTM
-836 WLSIFLFFC
+836 L
-845 HICII
+845 
-850 T
+850 

>member
-1 MKWLQTHMRQLIQ
+1 MRQLMK
-14 RSRWFAFLAAGLIV
+14 RSRWFAFLTAGLIV
-28 GTLAGVFLQYTP
+28 SVFASTFLQSTP
-40 VMAADA
+40 VMAVDA

-54 YQDNTYINITDE
+54 YEDNTYINITDE
-66 NQLKNMGLDEK
+66 TQLKNMGLDEK
-77 GYAYGMLDKSGGK
+77 GFAYGMLDKSGSK

-96 YFPPGTDITTATSAE
+96 YFPPGTDIATATSAE

-116 FKKPRTYTRESSTSI
+116 FKKPNTYTRESSTSI
-131 STEAAGEN
+131 STQPAGEN
-139 PDVGSSDCGIA
+139 PDVGSSDCGIESLGWA
-150 SVGFYICP
+150 ICP
-158 ISTFLAKNMDWLYG
+158 VSTFLAGNMDWLYG

-226 YGIKKMLPRLAIAAV
+226 YGVKKLLPRLVIAAV
-241 LVNIS
+241 LVNVS
-246 YYICAF
+246 YYICAIG
-252 AIDLSNISGHA
+252 IDLSNISGHA
-263 LQDVFMQIRTTVLT
+263 LQDAFMQIRTAVLT

-304 AVGIR
+304 AIGIK
-309 AFLVGEGGVLTSA
+309 AFLVGGGGVLTSA

-378 KMFMTMLIFFPAFSL
+378 NMFMTMLIFFPAFSL

-403 AILQNASTIIEV
+403 AILQSASTIIEV

-433 KLSGGILNRI
+433 KLSGGILNRF

-466 TEVANKRSLGNDNLK
+466 TEVANKRSLGNDKLK

-498 RAKERQERLQQQAD
+498 RAKERRERLQQQAD

-549 VQGHAPSD
+549 VQGHVPSD
-557 IRQSLPDRALQRVS
+557 IKQSLPDRALQRVS

-584 AEETTRNLALEG
+584 AEEATRNLALEG

-613 VLNIPEYQE
+613 ILNNDTYQRM
-622 IAGGNVYVDEHGNNL
+622 AGGNVYVDEHGNNL

-659 EAHQVINHFKFN
+659 EAHQVINHFKFS
-671 AQEKQELAKGGIVRR
+671 AQEKQELAKGGVVYR

-708 NGTVDEVVELISVMP
+708 NGTVDEVVDLISHMP

-748 KLIDDIVKGDIPN
+748 KLVDDIIKGSITN
-761 EDALLKYV
+761 EDDLLKYV

-810 RAAFRKKIDEALT
+810 RAAFRKKINEALT
-823 ERELFVVKTYFTR
+823 ERELKRNVTEAAKEQYQVLKTM
-836 WLSIFLFFC
+836 L
-845 HICII
+845 
-850 T
+850 

>member
-28 GTLAGVFLQYTP
+28 GTLAGVFLQSTP

-150 SVGFYICP
+150 SVGYFICP

-466 TEVANKRSLGNDNLK
+466 TEIANKRSLGNDNLK
-481 GRQFIRRA
+481 GRQLIRRA
-489 GRHMSHRQR
+489 GRRMSHRQR

-512 NVYGGSNLHKREDLH
+512 NIYGQSNLHKREDLH

-549 VQGHAPSD
+549 VQGYAPSD
-557 IRQSLPDRALQRVS
+557 IKQSLPDRALQRVS

-584 AEETTRNLALEG
+584 AEETTRTLALEG

-602 QRAQNKKLAED
+602 QRAQNKKLAD
-613 VLNIPEYQE
+613 NVLNNDEYQR

-659 EAHQVINHFKFN
+659 EAHQVINHYKFN
-671 AQEKQELAKGGIVRR
+671 AQEKQELAKGGTVYR
-686 GNRVFDRNSPYVRE
+686 GNRAFNRNTPYVLE
-700 AATEDQMK
+700 AALEDQMK
-708 NGTVDEVVELISVMP
+708 NGTVDEVVDLISHMP

-728 SLAAGLAS
+728 SVAAGLAS
-736 SNVKGKAPFLGG
+736 SSVKGKAPFLGG
-748 KLIDDIVKGDIPN
+748 KLIDDIVKGSIPD

-775 GKFKSEDVS
+775 GKFKAEDVS

-793 LQKALN
+793 LQKAFN

-810 RAAFRKKIDEALT
+810 RAAFRKKINEALT
-823 ERELFVVKTYFTR
+823 ERELKRNVTEAAKEQYGILKTM
-836 WLSIFLFFC
+836 L
-845 HICII
+845 
-850 T
+850 

>member
-1 MKWLQTHMRQLIQ
+1 MRQLMR

-28 GTLAGVFLQYTP
+28 SVFVGTFLQSTP
-40 VMAADA
+40 VMAVDA

-54 YQDNTYINITDE
+54 YEDNTYINITDE
-66 NQLKNMGLDEK
+66 TQLKNMGLDEK
-77 GYAYGMLDKSGGK
+77 GFAYGMLDKSGSK

-116 FKKPRTYTRESSTSI
+116 FKKPSTYTKESSTTI
-131 STEAAGEN
+131 STQPAGEN
-139 PDVGSSDCGIA
+139 PDVGSSDCGIE
-150 SVGFYICP
+150 SLGYIICP
-158 ISTFLAKNMDWLYG
+158 VSTFLANNMDWLYG

-179 TQPLNVTDNKSG
+179 TKPLNVTDNKSG

-226 YGIKKMLPRLAIAAV
+226 YGVKKLLPRLMVAAI
-241 LVNIS
+241 LVNVS
-246 YYICAF
+246 YYICAIG
-252 AIDLSNISGHA
+252 IDLSNISGHA
-263 LQDVFMQIRTTVLT
+263 LQDAFMQIRTTVLT

-466 TEVANKRSLGNDNLK
+466 TEIANKRSLGNDNLK
-481 GRQFIRRA
+481 GRQLIRRA
-489 GRHMSHRQR
+489 GRRMSHRQR

-512 NVYGGSNLHKREDLH
+512 NIYGQSNLHKREDLH

-549 VQGHAPSD
+549 VQGYAPSD

-584 AEETTRNLALEG
+584 AEEITRTLALEG

-602 QRAQNKKLAED
+602 QRAQNKKLAD
-613 VLNIPEYQE
+613 NVLNNDEYQR

-671 AQEKQELAKGGIVRR
+671 AQERQELAKGGVVYR

-708 NGTVDEVVELISVMP
+708 NGTVDEVVDLISHMP

-728 SLAAGLAS
+728 SIAAGLAS

-748 KLIDDIVKGDIPN
+748 KLIDDIVKGSITN

-823 ERELFVVKTYFTR
+823 ERELKRNVTEAAKEQYGILKTM
-836 WLSIFLFFC
+836 L
-845 HICII
+845 
-850 T
+850 

>member
-1 MKWLQTHMRQLIQ
+1 MRQLIQ
-14 RSRWFAFLAAGLIV
+14 RSRWFSFLTAGLIV
-28 GTLAGVFLQYTP
+28 SVFASTFLQSTP

-96 YFPPGTDITTATSAE
+96 YFPPGTDMTTATSAE

-139 PDVGSSDCGIA
+139 PDVGSSDCGIESLGWA
-150 SVGFYICP
+150 ICP
-158 ISTFLAKNMDWLYG
+158 VSTFLAGNMDWLYG

-309 AFLVGEGGVLTSA
+309 AFLVGEGGVLSSA

-498 RAKERQERLQQQAD
+498 RTKERQERLQQQAD
-512 NVYGGSNLHKREDLH
+512 NVYGRSNLHKREDLH
-527 AKQAKRQ
+527 TKQAKKH

-549 VQGHAPSD
+549 VQGYAPSD

-584 AEETTRNLALEG
+584 AEEATRNLALEG

-602 QRAQNKKLAED
+602 QRAQNRKLAED
-613 VLNIPEYQE
+613 VLTNSEYQRM
-622 IAGGNVYVDEHGNNL
+622 AGGNVYVDEHGNNL

-671 AQEKQELAKGGIVRR
+671 AQEKQELAKGGVVYR

-708 NGTVDEVVELISVMP
+708 NGTVDEVVDLISHMP

-728 SLAAGLAS
+728 SIAAGLAS

-748 KLIDDIVKGDIPN
+748 KLIDDIIKGSIPN

-775 GKFKSEDVS
+775 GKFKAEDVS

-793 LQKALN
+793 LQKALR
-799 SRHGSIVTAEK
+799 SRHGSIVTAGS
-810 RAAFRKKIDEALT
+810 RAAFRDMIDEALT
-823 ERELFVVKTYFTR
+823 ERELKRNVTKAAKEQYGILKTM
-836 WLSIFLFFC
+836 L
-845 HICII
+845 
-850 T
+850 

>member
-1 MKWLQTHMRQLIQ
+1 MKWLQTHMRQLMK

-28 GTLAGVFLQYTP
+28 STLAGVFLQSTP
-40 VMAADA
+40 AMAADA

-96 YFPPGTDITTATSAE
+96 YFPPGTDTTTATSAE

-309 AFLVGEGGVLTSA
+309 AFLVGEGGVLSSA

-549 VQGHAPSD
+549 VQGYAPSD

-602 QRAQNKKLAED
+602 QRAQNRKLAED
-613 VLNIPEYQE
+613 VLTNSEYQRM
-622 IAGGNVYVDEHGNNL
+622 AGGNVYVDEHGNNL

-659 EAHQVINHFKFN
+659 EAHQVINHFKFS
-671 AQEKQELAKGGIVRR
+671 AQEKQELAKGGVVYR

-700 AATEDQMK
+700 AATEDQMR
-708 NGTVDEVVELISVMP
+708 NGTVDEVAELISVMP

-823 ERELFVVKTYFTR
+823 ERELKRNVTEAARGQYQILKTM
-836 WLSIFLFFC
+836 L
-845 HICII
+845 
-850 T
+850 

>member
-1 MKWLQTHMRQLIQ
+1 MRQLIQ

-28 GTLAGVFLQYTP
+28 GTLAGVFLQSTP

-116 FKKPRTYTRESSTSI
+116 FKKPRTYTRESSTTI

-304 AVGIR
+304 AVGIK

-466 TEVANKRSLGNDNLK
+466 TEIANKRSLGNDNLK
-481 GRQFIRRA
+481 GRQLIRRA
-489 GRHMSHRQR
+489 GRRMSHRQR

-512 NVYGGSNLHKREDLH
+512 NVYGQSNLHKREDLR

-549 VQGHAPSD
+549 VQGYAPSD

-584 AEETTRNLALEG
+584 AEEATRNLALEG

-602 QRAQNKKLAED
+602 QRAQNKKLADD
-613 VLNIPEYQE
+613 VLNSSEYQRM
-622 IAGGNVYVDEHGNNL
+622 AAGNVYVDEHGNNL

-659 EAHQVINHFKFN
+659 EAHQVINHFKFS
-671 AQEKQELAKGGIVRR
+671 AQEKQELAKGGVVYRD
-686 GNRVFDRNSPYVRE
+686 NRVFDRNSPYVRE
-700 AATEDQMK
+700 AATEDQMR
-708 NGTVDEVVELISVMP
+708 NGTVDEVAELISVMP

-775 GKFKSEDVS
+775 GKFKAEDVS

-823 ERELFVVKTYFTR
+823 ERELKRNVTEAARGQYQILKTM
-836 WLSIFLFFC
+836 L
-845 HICII
+845 
-850 T
+850 

>member
-1 MKWLQTHMRQLIQ
+1 MRRLMK
-14 RSRWFAFLAAGLIV
+14 RSRWFAFLTAGLIV
-28 GTLAGVFLQYTP
+28 SVFASTFLQSTP

-96 YFPPGTDITTATSAE
+96 YFPPGTDMTTATSAE

-139 PDVGSSDCGIA
+139 PDVGSSDCGIESLGWA
-150 SVGFYICP
+150 ICP
-158 ISTFLAKNMDWLYG
+158 VSTFLAKNMDWLYG

-309 AFLVGEGGVLTSA
+309 AFLVGEGGVLSSA

-498 RAKERQERLQQQAD
+498 RTKERQERLQQQAD
-512 NVYGGSNLHKREDLH
+512 NTYGRSNLHKREDLH
-527 AKQAKRQ
+527 AKQAKKH

-549 VQGHAPSD
+549 VQGHVPSD

-602 QRAQNKKLAED
+602 QRAQNRKLAED
-613 VLNIPEYQE
+613 VLTNSEYQRM
-622 IAGGNVYVDEHGNNL
+622 AGGNVYVDEHGNNL

-654 AKSIE
+654 SKSIE
-659 EAHQVINHFKFN
+659 EAHQVINHFKFS
-671 AQEKQELAKGGIVRR
+671 AQEKQELAKGGVVYR

-700 AATEDQMK
+700 AATEDQMR
-708 NGTVDEVVELISVMP
+708 NGTVDEVAELISVMP

-748 KLIDDIVKGDIPN
+748 KLIDDIVKGSITN

-799 SRHGSIVTAEK
+799 SRHGNIVTAEK
-810 RAAFRKKIDEALT
+810 RAAFRKKINEALT
-823 ERELFVVKTYFTR
+823 ERELKRNVTEAAKEQYGILKTM
-836 WLSIFLFFC
+836 L
-845 HICII
+845 
-850 T
+850 

>member
-28 GTLAGVFLQYTP
+28 GTLAGVFLQSTP

-96 YFPPGTDITTATSAE
+96 YFPPGTDMTTATSAE

-116 FKKPRTYTRESSTSI
+116 FKKPRTYTRESSTTI

-150 SVGFYICP
+150 SVGYFICP

-304 AVGIR
+304 AIGIK

-466 TEVANKRSLGNDNLK
+466 AEIANKRSLGNDNLK
-481 GRQFIRRA
+481 GRQLIRRA
-489 GRHMSHRQR
+489 GRRMSHRQR

-512 NVYGGSNLHKREDLH
+512 NVYGQSNLHKREDLH

-549 VQGHAPSD
+549 VQGYAPSD
-557 IRQSLPDRALQRVS
+557 IKQSLPDRALQRVS

-584 AEETTRNLALEG
+584 AEETTRTLALEG

-602 QRAQNKKLAED
+602 QRAQNKKLAD
-613 VLNIPEYQE
+613 NVLNNDEYQR

-659 EAHQVINHFKFN
+659 EAHQVINHYKFN
-671 AQEKQELAKGGIVRR
+671 AQEKQELAKGGTVYR
-686 GNRVFDRNSPYVRE
+686 GNRVFNRNTPYVLE
-700 AATEDQMK
+700 AALEDQMK
-708 NGTVDEVVELISVMP
+708 NGTVDEVVDLISHMP

-728 SLAAGLAS
+728 SVAAGLAS
-736 SNVKGKAPFLGG
+736 SSVKGKAPFLGG
-748 KLIDDIVKGDIPN
+748 KLIDDIVKGSIPD

-793 LQKALN
+793 LQKAFN

-810 RAAFRKKIDEALT
+810 RAAFRKKINEALT
-823 ERELFVVKTYFTR
+823 ERELKRNVTEAAKEQYGILKTM
-836 WLSIFLFFC
+836 L
-845 HICII
+845 
-850 T
+850 